1 MESIHTVKGGREI
14 VHAAIQNTLANP
26 EQGADYLARPAG
38 SSLVGVDCSNG
49 WLIAEFLRSLDW
61 HCVTYTAKE
70 YGVRF
75 GACEYFWASLPEEV
89 QGLEGIA
96 LLSELSDEELK
107 GVRVVKGHH
116 GNLELQLEGLE
127 ARPTREVHIIV
138 GNLGNFPAGEVTLE
152 SAGVVTWY
160 PGRLTRPAYLDQE
173 VVKRA

>member
-1 MESIHTVKGGREI
+1 MEYVSTWANDQRI
-14 VHAAIQNTLANP
+14 VHAAIQRTLSNP
-26 EQGADYLARPAG
+26 EQGEQYLARPAG

-49 WLIAEFLRSLDW
+49 KEIAEFLKTLDW
-61 HCVTYTAKE
+61 HCVTHTAKE

-96 LLSELSDEELK
+96 FLSELSDKELQS
-107 GVRVVKGHH
+107 VRVVKGHH
-116 GNLELQLEGLE
+116 GNLEFQLKGMEP
-127 ARPTREVHIIV
+127 RRTQEVHIIV
-138 GNLGNFPAGEVTLE
+138 GNLGNFPAGEVTPA

-160 PGRLTRPAYLDQE
+160 PGRLTRPTSLDQE